1 MHVRSLPVLGHP
13 FSTWQLGHKLSHIT
27 AKQYTNMFLKTCEAI
42 NRLYFDNLDAYM
54 IGAA

>member
-1 MHVRSLPVLGHP
+1 MHVRSLPVLRHP